1 MNIFTRTKQLAELQG
16 LSLSQLSLKA
26 GLSEKTLYRW
36 RTGNPKF
43 ETIEQVAKALNVPVN
58 TLLNDTPTEELL
70 EFETEVMAEPFDL
83 SNPHKVRWDEY
94 QRVLVTGDGH
104 QGLNDNAVITIEYNR
119 VPAGLKSKNGDENWR
134 VHSVVKIPFGY
145 LDQVDSDFVQEK
157 YRDYQIATFPN
168 IKHAIQQRLG
178 TNDEQGNVLDL
189 ADIVKRSDRASLL
202 QVNGQTLPEEAWK
215 DIEALVKK
223 YNDM

>member
-58 TLLNDTPTEELL
+58 TLLNDTPSEQLL
-70 EFETEVMAEPFDL
+70 EFETDVMAEPFDL
-83 SNPHKVRWDEY
+83 NNPHKVRWDEY
-94 QRVLVTGDGH
+94 QHVIVTGDGH
-104 QGLNDNAVITIEYNR
+104 QGLNDNAVITIEYYR
-119 VPAGLKSKNGDENWR
+119 VPAGLKSRKGDDNWR

-145 LDQVDSDFVQEK
+145 LDQVDSEFVQEK
-157 YRDYQIATFPN
+157 YRDYQIATFPD
-168 IKHAIQQRLG
+168 IKVAIQQRLG
-178 TNDEQGNVLDL
+178 TQDTQVKVLDL
-189 ADIVKRSDRASLL
+189 AELVQDANRDGLM
-202 QVNGQTLPEEAWK
+202 QVNGQTLPKEAWQ
-215 DIEALVKK
+215 DLEALVKK
-223 YNDM
+223 YTE